1 MSETK
6 PMSARATPRPWA
18 AQEPDEDGIAIIGL
32 RTNNGVPYDS
42 PTNGIVA
49 LVVMWPTEVDA
60 NDTERAKANA
70 AFIVDAVNSHEA
82 LKTRIGAIAFA
93 MGWTDLKGMT
103 VEEYAAYLKA
113 KAAAYDACS
122 SKIDCLSRGA
132 VPVRDDGAGDFER
145 VFRDACDEAGC
156 EYDNEALLSSIA
168 NLKAALES
176 IRQFGSDTLSG
187 RADGPD
193 DREWQREGVR
203 EMTARAR
210 AALQPKDTAK

>member
-6 PMSARATPRPWA
+6 PVSARATPRPWA

-82 LKTRIGAIAFA
+82 LKEQVAWWEEQGRQHVTRIHELESELASCRECRAN
-93 MGWTDLKGMT
+93 L
-103 VEEYAAYLKA
+103 
-113 KAAAYDACS
+113 
-122 SKIDCLSRGA
+122 DCLSRGA
-132 VPVRDDGAGDFER
+132 VPVRDDDLVQTWQQAQ
-145 VFRDACDEAGC
+145 
-156 EYDNEALLSSIA
+156 
-168 NLKAALES
+168 AALIEFKLWCRTDIS
-176 IRQFGSDTLSG
+176 RKAFDALH
-187 RADGPD
+187 AL
-193 DREWQREGVR
+193 E
-203 EMTARAR
+203 